1 MKVYFGNE
9 SGEVVGTVADKGYNR
24 ETGGYF
30 NVPSF
35 VVAMPDGTFK
45 VVDIE
50 KCKHRLGETK

>member
-24 ETGGYF
+24 EAGGYF

-35 VVAMPDGTFK
+35 VVAMFDGTFK

-50 KCKHRLGETK
+50 KCQHRLRVTK